1 MTDSATHLRLDARA
15 IKVLAHPLRSRLVG
29 ALRIAGP
36 STATALAREL
46 ATNSGATSYHLRKL
60 AEVGLVVDTG
70 EGDGKSRVWAAAG
83 QTTHIVPSDFDNDE
97 DAETALGWLE
107 RDWLSHLTAKL
118 GRWLDVRH
126 SWPAAWRDT
135 AGMNDA
141 MVVVTPEQL
150 QAMHEEISEV
160 IARYARV
167 GAGNPEAKRVAA
179 YAISYPLDLEK
190 APRR

>member
-1 MTDSATHLRLDARA
+1 MTDSATHLRLSTEAL
-15 IKVLAHPLRSRLVG
+15 KVLAHPLRSRLVG

-46 ATNSGATSYHLRKL
+46 QTNSGATSYHLRRL
-60 AEVGLVVDTG
+60 AEVGLVIDTG
-70 EGDGKSRVWAAAG
+70 EGDGKTRVWAAAG
-83 QTTHIVPSDFDNDE
+83 EATQIVPSDFADDE

-107 RDWLSHLTAKL
+107 RDWLRHFTEKM

-126 SWPAAWRDT
+126 DWPARWRDA

-141 MVVVTPEQL
+141 MVLVTPEQL
-150 QAMHEEISEV
+150 TEMQAEISALV
-160 IARYARV
+160 QRYARV

-179 YAISYPLDLEK
+179 YAVYYPLYMEK